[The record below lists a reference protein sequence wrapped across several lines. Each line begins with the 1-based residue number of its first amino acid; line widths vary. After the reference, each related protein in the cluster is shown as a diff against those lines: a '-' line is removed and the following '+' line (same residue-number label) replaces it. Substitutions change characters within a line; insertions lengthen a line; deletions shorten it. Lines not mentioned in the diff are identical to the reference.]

1 MAAKTPE
8 VIEAFDEAM
17 HATLAQGTDYP
28 ILVFEYAAE
37 EWGDAIPMCPAPI
50 TLLQGRHDPST
61 SYASV
66 ARLADR
72 HPDKITLH
80 TFENGGYLTFMT
92 DMEAFVGQLSAIS
105 RQ

>member
-1 MAAKTPE
+1 
-8 VIEAFDEAM
+8 
-17 HATLAQGTDYP
+17 YP

-37 EWGDAIPMCPAPI
+37 DWGPSVGQCPVPI
-50 TLLQGRHDPST
+50 TLLQGRHDPSI

-66 ARLADR
+66 VRFAAH

-92 DMEAFVGQLSAIS
+92 DTDEFVEQLSQVC
-105 RQ
+105 RTM